1 MHTVS
6 RKSER
11 LINLTIAL
19 LATKRYLTKSEIF
32 RTLEGYEGTTETKER
47 MFERDK
53 DDLRKLGIEIEV
65 GSFDPLFE
73 DEPGYRIKPESYQL
87 QIKELSQVDIALL
100 SIAAGA
106 WQGAALASP
115 ALSALLKLQSI
126 GIDSDLDSLPAL
138 EPRVPNSETDLAVII
153 EAISNRRE
161 IHFQY
166 LGSNLEVS
174 ARKTHP
180 YAVASAFGA
189 WYLVAFDLERQSIR
203 TFKTSRILG
212 SVVVVKPSKPYEIPL
227 NFKIEKHLAP
237 EREFKSAI
245 IYARCAKANALRTTS
260 DVLSSDG
267 EWDVLSCEY
276 SDEEAFISSVLW
288 HGLDVIV
295 REPLDLRDK
304 VITSLQKLVALHG

>member
-1 MHTVS
+1 VLTVS

-106 WQGAALASP
+106 WQGAALDSS

-126 GIDSDLDSLPAL
+126 GIESDLDSLPAL
-138 EPRVPNSETDLAVII
+138 QPRVPNTETDLALLI
-153 EAISNRRE
+153 EAISTRRE
-161 IHFQY
+161 IQFQY

-174 ARKTHP
+174 SRKTYP
-180 YAVASAFGA
+180 YAVASAYGA
-189 WYLVAFDLERQSIR
+189 WYLVALDLERQSIR

-212 SVVVVKPSKPYEIPL
+212 EVSAVKPLKPYEIPSD
-227 NFKIEKHLAP
+227 FEIERHLVP
-237 EREFKSAI
+237 EREIKNAI
-245 IYARCAKANALRTTS
+245 IYARSGKANVLRAS
-260 DVLSSDG
+260 SHILSSDG
-267 EWDVLSCEY
+267 DWDVLSCTY
-276 SDEEAFISSVLW
+276 SDEDSFVSSVLW

-295 REPLDLRDK
+295 REPLHLRDK